1 MNEENPIGYYAVIPA
16 TVLFCEKL
24 KANEKL
30 LYAVITVL
38 ANKEGYCFASNNY
51 LGKLFSAQPHTISNW
66 ISNLNKLNFV
76 FVEIVRNEK
85 NEVIQRRIYPNDV
98 PYTLKMTYPYT
109 TNMTEGMLQKRQY
122 NNNINNKI
130 DRFFNYIVGSEKQ
143 NPEKFTVD
151 EEKEFMPILEKVEF
165 NYTEDIIKGFTEEN
179 IQKLKLIIYALKRLF
194 ISANKPLIYKVKR
207 EDLLFVYN
215 KCKEKQIQ
223 YEGTEDEVNDFFEY
237 YYISLTRYL
246 EKI

>member
-1 MNEENPIGYYAVIPA
+1 M
-16 TVLFCEKL
+16 
-24 KANEKL
+24 
-30 LYAVITVL
+30 
-38 ANKEGYCFASNNY
+38 
-51 LGKLFSAQPHTISNW
+51 
-66 ISNLNKLNFV
+66 
-76 FVEIVRNEK
+76 
-85 NEVIQRRIYPNDV
+85 IQRRIYPNDV

-151 EEKEFMPILEKVEF
+151 EEKEFMTILERVEF